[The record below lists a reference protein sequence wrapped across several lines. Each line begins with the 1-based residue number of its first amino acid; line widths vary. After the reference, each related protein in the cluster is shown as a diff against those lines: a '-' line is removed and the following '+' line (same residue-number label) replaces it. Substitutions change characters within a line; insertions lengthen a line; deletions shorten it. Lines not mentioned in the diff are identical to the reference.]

1 MNRHPLQAGFQAL
14 FCLALLTIVTCV
26 PVHAADSGSFA
37 DDRVLPIEKA
47 HLAWMAEVSDVEMVA
62 AIAYVETLYGKDTS
76 SMTSLHADFSKAKSA
91 IGSITSLSELDNQT
105 IMMQETARSF
115 NQETLNQMYS
125 HQGKPENL
133 KAQISKAVNANPYI
147 AMKKDAYWTTR
158 STYQLAQFDAWVSD
172 TQNTLNSLQAQGY
185 TVSDTSPYLVRFAS
199 LRTDLKASLN
209 TKDFDRAESTAVMIR
224 DRSSEIADRIA
235 ALQTQVTTDTT
246 AEFQIDEADRVIT
259 RADRVNPQLV
269 KQILDIGDAEPVLSK
284 LKIDVKLARGALNGG
299 QSGLVYNQLQ
309 LIKKDY
315 RDLAAAYRDIAVS
328 ASLTPGMADIL
339 KAMSYSL
346 EETANRIGES

>member
-1 MNRHPLQAGFQAL
+1 MNRHPLQAGFLAL
-14 FCLALLTIVTCV
+14 FCLTLLTIITCI
-26 PVHAADSGSFA
+26 PVHAADPGPFA
-37 DDRVLPIEKA
+37 DDRVLPIERA
-47 HLAWMAEVSDVEMVA
+47 HLAWMGEVSDVEMVA
-62 AIAYVETLYGKDTS
+62 AIAYVETLFGKDTR
-76 SMTSLHADFSKAKSA
+76 SMSSLHADFSKAKSA
-91 IGSITSLSELDNQT
+91 IGSITSLSELDNHT
-105 IMMQETARSF
+105 TLMQENARLF

-133 KAQISKAVNANPYI
+133 KAQIGKAVNANPYI
-147 AMKKDAYWTTR
+147 AMKKDAYWLTR
-158 STYQLAQFDAWVSD
+158 STYQLDEFDAWVSD
-172 TQNTLNSLQAQGY
+172 TQNTLNTLQARGY

-199 LRTDLKASLN
+199 LKTDLKASLN
-209 TKDFDRAESTAVMIR
+209 TKDFDRVGSSAAMIR
-224 DRSSEIADRIA
+224 DRSSEITNRIA

-246 AEFQIDEADRVIT
+246 ADFRLGEAERVIA

-269 KQILDIGDAEPVLSK
+269 RQILDIGDAEPVLSK
-284 LKIDVKLARGALNGG
+284 LKIDVKLARGAQNGG
-299 QSGLVYNQLQ
+299 QSGLVFNQLQ

-328 ASLTPGMADIL
+328 ASLAPGMADIL

>member
-1 MNRHPLQAGFQAL
+1 MNRHPLQAGFLVL
-14 FCLALLTIVTCV
+14 FCLALLTITTCI
-26 PVHAADSGSFA
+26 PVHAADPGPSA
-37 DDRVLPIEKA
+37 DDRILPIEKA

-62 AIAYVETLYGKDTS
+62 AIAYVETLFGKDTS
-76 SMTSLHADFSKAKSA
+76 GMTSIHTDFSKAKSA
-91 IGSITSLSELDNQT
+91 IGSITSLSELDNHT
-105 IMMQETARSF
+105 SLMQETARLF
-115 NQETLNQMYS
+115 NQETMDQIS
-125 HQGKPENL
+125 THQGKPENL

-147 AMKKDAYWTTR
+147 AMKKDAYWSTR
-158 STYQLAQFDAWVSD
+158 STYHLDEFDAWVSD
-172 TQNTLNSLQAQGY
+172 TQNTLNILQAQGY
-185 TVSDTSPYLVRFAS
+185 PVSDTSPYLVRFAS

-224 DRSSEIADRIA
+224 DRSSEITDRIA

-246 AEFQIDEADRVIT
+246 ADFRLGEADRVIA

-284 LKIDVKLARGALNGG
+284 LKIDVKQARGAQNGG

-328 ASLTPGMADIL
+328 ASLAPGMADIL